1 VTFRRWFLP
10 LGRFSAI
17 SHAMAPD
24 FQSLCGLWNLAR
36 PGVIDDHDLPPQDAP
51 RIRCPICRGEIN
63 RMEAGASNASGGATS
78 ACDRADGPEWSSGS
92 SPLATPA
99 TP

>member
-1 VTFRRWFLP
+1 MSARRWFLP

-17 SHAMAPD
+17 SHAIAPD

-36 PGVIDDHDLPPQDAP
+36 PGVIEEHDLPPQDAP
-51 RIRCPICRGEIN
+51 RIRCPICRGEISK
-63 RMEAGASNASGGATS
+63 MEAGASNVSGEKKTPERAPSGPVVGA
-78 ACDRADGPEWSSGS
+78 
-92 SPLATPA
+92 SPLTPPA